1 MRLNDQVAF
10 VLQELAGLLQACP
23 ADPPADAAAIF
34 EQAARVLGGVA
45 SWLNGQAV
53 LLRGTPCEPCA
64 GMGHV
69 NGETCTECGGTG
81 RKPGKGGGT

>member
-10 VLQELAGLLQACP
+10 VLQELAVLLQMCP
-23 ADPPADAAAIF
+23 ADPTADAAAIF
-34 EQAARVLGGVA
+34 EQAARVLGVVA

-53 LLRGTPCEPCA
+53 LLRGMPCEPCA
-64 GMGHV
+64 GMGNL
-69 NGETCTECGGTG
+69 NGETCHECGGAG